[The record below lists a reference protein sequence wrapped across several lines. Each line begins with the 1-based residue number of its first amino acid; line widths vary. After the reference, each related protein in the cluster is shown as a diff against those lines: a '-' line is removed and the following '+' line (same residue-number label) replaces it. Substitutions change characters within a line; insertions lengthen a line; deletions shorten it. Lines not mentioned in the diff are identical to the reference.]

1 MSNLLNSSS
10 LHANIPQRLQVAE
23 LVCATSLLAF
33 RRWKIIKLHI
43 AFFIFN
49 SAARSSLPMAV
60 CDMPGSS
67 GFMSCLCWSFVSKRL
82 PVQLTGLAPLGA
94 RTREPVRERE
104 SPLTNKRDSAPVSC
118 GGCLAST
125 QSRVSRPSAQSVG
138 LGLCSVSGG
147 GLFGFRVRWILGLG
161 PKFASQHHRPS
172 GRARYSNTK
181 RGTPT
186 TKSGRGVEKNNFGDG
201 IEVLLVWV

>member
-1 MSNLLNSSS
+1 M
-10 LHANIPQRLQVAE
+10 
-23 LVCATSLLAF
+23 VCATSLLAF

-43 AFFIFN
+43 AFFIFS

-125 QSRVSRPSAQSVG
+125 QSRVSRPSAQSAG
-138 LGLCSVSGG
+138 LGSAPRLPCCIPRSCGFPKG
-147 GLFGFRVRWILGLG
+147 PLYPGFRVFRVFQAV
-161 PKFASQHHRPS
+161 KASWRSALVRPPGVLRVS
-172 GRARYSNTK
+172 LLCVTLSQ
-181 RGTPT
+181 RGCCFR
-186 TKSGRGVEKNNFGDG
+186 S
-201 IEVLLVWV
+201 